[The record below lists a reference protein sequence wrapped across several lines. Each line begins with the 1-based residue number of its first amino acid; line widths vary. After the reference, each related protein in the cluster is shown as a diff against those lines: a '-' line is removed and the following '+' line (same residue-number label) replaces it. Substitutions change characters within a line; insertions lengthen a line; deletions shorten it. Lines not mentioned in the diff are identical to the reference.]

1 MGQTRPMLAE
11 SLTLRAPTDTIPVV
25 TTAGDQSRGFAV
37 FPHARVAALRLC
49 VLLVWA
55 CFCRTPAPI
64 HAQQATVQVPYGSAS
79 EGFFENIGS
88 SWGLRGKNWF
98 FSFGGSP
105 LGAAPQVGGFDPAAG
120 AGAGVAF
127 RRGDVSGYFHGQWSQ
142 GWRQSYTTQAPVV
155 TLWNGVP
162 GGVFDASQS
171 PFVIGLVPYVGGFPT
186 LLSYGPVW
194 PGTPQSAVGPA
205 ITRFR
210 RLSDPRPPG
219 TTGTVGSGSGLEN
232 GRTLGT
238 IAESTPPGAWRA
250 GQSPQREAEL
260 PSLSGPEQFVQS
272 TNSPAPTPS
281 SPTVFSASGTRGD
294 GIAAGSGAIQTAHW
308 PAGRSS
314 AEQPAMSVD
323 RARQAFAAEQQS
335 RQAEIDA
342 LLHRAEQAKQAGKR
356 NVARVYY
363 EMAARKADGPL
374 RRKILDRAEA
384 LQVARP

>member
-1 MGQTRPMLAE
+1 MAE

-25 TTAGDQSRGFAV
+25 TTAWDQSRGSAV
-37 FPHARVAALRLC
+37 FPHARLAALRLC
-49 VLLVWA
+49 VLLAWA
-55 CFCRTPAPI
+55 CFGRTLAPS
-64 HAQQATVQVPYGSAS
+64 HAQQATVQAPYGSAS
-79 EGFFENIGS
+79 EAFFENIGS

-98 FSFGGSP
+98 FSFGGWP
-105 LGAAPQVGGFDPAAG
+105 LGAVPQVGGFDPAAG

-127 RRGDVSGYFHGQWSQ
+127 RRGNVSGYFHGHWSQ

-171 PFVIGLVPYVGGFPT
+171 PFVIGVVPYVGGFPT

-194 PGTPQSAVGPA
+194 PGASRSAAGPA

-210 RLSDPRPPG
+210 RLADPRTPG
-219 TTGTVGSGSGLEN
+219 TTATVGSGSGLED

-238 IAESTPPGAWRA
+238 IAGSTPPGAWRI
-250 GQSPQREAEL
+250 GQSPQSEAEPP
-260 PSLSGPEQFVQS
+260 PSLSEPEQFAQS
-272 TNSPAPTPS
+272 TNSPSPTPS
-281 SPTVFSASGTRGD
+281 SPALFSASGTRGD
-294 GIAAGSGAIQTAHW
+294 GIAAGSGAIRTAHW

-335 RQAEIDA
+335 GQAEIDA
-342 LLHRAEQAKQAGKR
+342 LLHRAEQAEQAGKR